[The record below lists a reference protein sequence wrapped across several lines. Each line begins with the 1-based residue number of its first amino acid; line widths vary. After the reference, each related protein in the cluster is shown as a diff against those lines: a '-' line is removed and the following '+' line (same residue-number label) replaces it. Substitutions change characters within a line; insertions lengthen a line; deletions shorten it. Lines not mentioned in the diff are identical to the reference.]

1 MRNYGRSSLDS
12 QALLAAIQIHIKQ
25 LRNRRDVEVHW
36 PAFQVLVA
44 ENTASVLALSSRW
57 LISVCDT
64 FADYGTPVE
73 RRNALLLSMFV
84 NMIRVADTYRY
95 LLDPAVNR
103 ARQTELSTG
112 QVSLYDGL
120 VTLHL
125 DRQDTCLNLSKR
137 LVRVL
142 EETPFFLSAYHILVK
157 RMMQADS
164 LLLRFA
170 SLSENPERVFPIAP
184 LLMPDNYGV
193 F

>member
-1 MRNYGRSSLDS
+1 MAATVIDVALSGDIRETFRATTGLAGGRCGENICVITEGVAWIP
-12 QALLAAIQIHIKQ
+12 ALLAAIQIHIKQ

-95 LLDPAVNR
+95 LLD
-103 ARQTELSTG
+103 Q
-112 QVSLYDGL
+112 
-120 VTLHL
+120 
-125 DRQDTCLNLSKR
+125 
-137 LVRVL
+137 
-142 EETPFFLSAYHILVK
+142 
-157 RMMQADS
+157 
-164 LLLRFA
+164 LLIVHGRR
-170 SLSENPERVFPIAP
+170 SYPWS
-184 LLMPDNYGV
+184 GV
-193 F
+193 IV